1 MLYEAFAAAAV
12 GGLIWLDRF
21 QLFQIMISRPLVA
34 GPIIGWILGNFEA
47 GLASGMLY
55 ELLWL
60 RRPPIGSYI
69 PPDVTMGAVATAA
82 VSALIA
88 RTDTMPTAVSAL
100 TFVFMTPLCFAGRRL
115 DIQLRVILGKLAR
128 KAEQVCHDMNTRRLY
143 LVFFLGLLAGF
154 SCAFVVLVPAIILG
168 TLVVGFVMEHLP
180 SEVMTGFQ
188 YCFFIVP
195 LLGALDLFAGFPE
208 KRDAKIFIL
217 GITAAVLIWFA
228 LGYKWKA

>member
-1 MLYEAFAAAAV
+1 MIYEVLAAGAV

-21 QLFQIMISRPLVA
+21 QLLQIMISRPLAA
-34 GPIIGWILGNFEA
+34 GPIIGWMLGNFEA

-69 PPDVTMGAVATAA
+69 PPDVTMGAMATAG

-88 RTDTMPTAVSAL
+88 GANTSPTAVAAL
-100 TFVFMTPLCFAGRRL
+100 TFVFLMPLCFAGRRL
-115 DIQLRVILGKLAR
+115 DTRLRVMLGKLAV
-128 KAEQVCHDMNTRRLY
+128 KAEQVRQDMNTDRLTP
-143 LVFFLGLLAGF
+143 LFLLGLAAGF
-154 SCAFVVLVPAIILG
+154 LCSFAVLVPTILLG
-168 TLVVGFVMEHLP
+168 SLVVGFVMDHLP

-188 YCFFIVP
+188 YCFFMIP
-195 LLGALDLFAGFPE
+195 LLGALDLFVGFPE

-217 GITAAVLIWFA
+217 GATAAVLLWFA
-228 LGYKWKA
+228 LGGK